1 MSNGE
6 VEITG
11 ILNQLAQSVIVLFLD
26 AGILWHACM
35 IMPESALENSEGT
48 LGAGSDEYSR
58 GKLPNAV
65 VNRRAH
71 QRMQKRQQSDRMGI
85 PDTPTADGRIGF

>member
-26 AGILWHACM
+26 AGILWHAFM
-35 IMPESALENSEGT
+35 IMPVSV
-48 LGAGSDEYSR
+48 R
-58 GKLPNAV
+58 
-65 VNRRAH
+65 
-71 QRMQKRQQSDRMGI
+71 
-85 PDTPTADGRIGF
+85 